1 MTIET
6 QPANIVAMFDD
17 LGLLVQDCDQ
27 CDPSDQVIFK
37 LLQMKALLAT
47 AFELDGFKRGVA
59 VNPHAQNLAVEFSA
73 TDSASGSSRNHHHYV
88 GFKTNER
95 SMGVV

>member
-1 MTIET
+1 MAIAAQLDL
-6 QPANIVAMFDD
+6 QPNAVALFDD
-17 LGLLVQDCDQ
+17 LGLLVHDCDQ
-27 CDPSDQVIFK
+27 QDASDHVIFK

-73 TDSASGSSRNHHHYV
+73 TSNANGGPQNHRHYV
-88 GFKTNER
+88 GFKTN
-95 SMGVV
+95 